1 MHDARTHTGSHGGK
15 AMIHNTTIQ
24 NGVSPQAYRTNQ
36 GQELHDSRQRGLKAT
51 SESFSLSTDKVTL
64 SYQVESVELYDSSMT
79 LQPGQQDGFDL
90 LRGLV
95 LNILEEQGMDLTIP
109 TGNGE
114 LSLEE
119 ISQEE
124 ATELISDDGY
134 FGIEQTSDRIVD
146 FAVGVAGGDPTRID
160 AIRAGVEQGFNEA
173 LEAFGGWLPD
183 ISYDTYDAVMEKLD
197 AWVGESKTMAS

>member
-36 GQELHDSRQRGLKAT
+36 GPELLGSRERGLKAS
-51 SESFSLSTDKVTL
+51 SESVNFSTDTVTL
-64 SYQVESVELYDSSMT
+64 SYKVESVELYDSSMT
-79 LQPGQQDGFDL
+79 LQPGQLDGFDL

-95 LNILEEQGMDLTIP
+95 LNMFEQQGMDFTIP
-109 TGNGE
+109 TGNGKINLDE
-114 LSLEE
+114 L
-119 ISQEE
+119 SQEE
-124 ATELISDDGY
+124 ATELVSDDGY

-160 AIRAGVEQGFNEA
+160 AIKAGVEQGFNEA

-183 ISYDTYDAVMEKLD
+183 ISYDTYDAVMNKLD
-197 AWVGESKTMAS
+197 AWVGESKPMAS